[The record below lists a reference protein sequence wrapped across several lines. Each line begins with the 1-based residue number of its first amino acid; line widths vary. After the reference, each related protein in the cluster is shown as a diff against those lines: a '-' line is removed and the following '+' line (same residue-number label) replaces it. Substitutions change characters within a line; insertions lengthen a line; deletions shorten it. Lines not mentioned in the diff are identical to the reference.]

1 MTKANREFDITNNA
15 FKSLVSLRV
24 LAILS
29 QTHGQICF
37 TSVRDGRC
45 TACSSVIA
53 HYRQMSGASSVVCD
67 GDLEAERRG
76 WMLAR
81 HGFLV

>member
-1 MTKANREFDITNNA
+1 MMKANREFDTTNNA
-15 FKSLVSLRV
+15 LKSLVSLRV

-29 QTHGQICF
+29 QLVDQICS

-45 TACSSVIA
+45 TACSSAIA

-67 GDLEAERRG
+67 GDLQAERRG